1 MPGKFEVKT
10 TANGQFMFNL
20 KAGNGEIVLTSETY
34 KTKAACL
41 AGVESVRKNAAS
53 DASFDRR
60 DSKNG
65 EPYFALKATNGQ
77 DIGRSEMYKSKSSRE
92 RGIQSVMRNAP
103 TAKLVELAATAKA
116 AKA

>member
-10 TANGQFMFNL
+10 TAHGQFMFNL
-20 KAGNGEIVLTSETY
+20 KAGNGEVILTSETY

-53 DASFDRR
+53 EASFDRR
-60 DSKNG
+60 DSKNS
-65 EPYFALKATNGQ
+65 ERYFAVKATNGQ
-77 DIGRSEMYKSKSSRE
+77 GLGRSEMYKSKSSRE

-103 TAKLVELAATAKA
+103 SAKLVELPVASSAKA
-116 AKA
+116 

>member
-1 MPGKFEVKT
+1 MPGKFEVKP
-10 TANGQFMFNL
+10 TAGGQFMFNL
-20 KAGNGEIVLTSETY
+20 KAGNGEIILTSETY

-41 AGVESVRKNAAS
+41 AGVESVKKNCAN

-65 EPYFALKATNGQ
+65 DPYFALKASNGQ

-103 TAKLVELAATAKA
+103 DAKVVELAAASA